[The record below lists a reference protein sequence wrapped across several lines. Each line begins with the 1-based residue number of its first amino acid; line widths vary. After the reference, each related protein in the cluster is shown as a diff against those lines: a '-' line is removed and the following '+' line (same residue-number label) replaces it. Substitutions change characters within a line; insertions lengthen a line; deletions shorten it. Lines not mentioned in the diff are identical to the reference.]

1 MAICTLPA
9 SAPRP
14 LVTLV
19 TLTCNRPAFLNL
31 ALQAALEQ
39 TYRPIEVIVVDDG
52 SKAAPISESMQKAI
66 SVRRVRLRTRKSI
79 GEKRNAGLRA
89 ARGEIILHWDDDDMR
104 DPRHV
109 ATLACP
115 LLKNWS
121 DFSSLTFSY
130 LAKLGTDSV
139 QFFNYAAPGR
149 QSRAAFGP
157 FLGSLAYT
165 RRLALALGSAS
176 TSRRRGTGRGGGG
189 GGGSGGGGSGGGS
202 GGGGTRLLAPFP
214 DASLSEDVHFVEHA
228 LSRCFRMLPIS
239 SLPLIYTRHASS
251 GVRNTWQPKDYAA
264 RMSGDRSAQ
273 TLPSFVTPKLRSAYV
288 AAEREAARL
297 DACAAPKRHE
307 PIDIVRPLSF
317 PYNPGRC
324 CQAGGMPPRPCT
336 DGRNGLGGGGS
347 DAAGSDGGCGDES
360 FCGATKGVCTATCT
374 CAGEKRHGLA
384 GTIAC
389 GTHCCS
395 YWHAFWRSH
404 PQNCSS
410 MRKMRPLKLY
420 YCGGGGTVG
429 GSVTRQLTR
438 RDQPHPMP
446 HPSKR
451 SRKRVAAGG

>member
-1 MAICTLPA
+1 MHRGRGDDGLHSSFTPSIHRSHTWSFYNMAICTLPA

-66 SVRRVRLRTRKSI
+66 SVRRVWLRTRKSI

-176 TSRRRGTGRGGGG
+176 TSRRRGTGRG
-189 GGGSGGGGSGGGS
+189 
-202 GGGGTRLLAPFP
+202 A
-214 DASLSEDVHFVEHA
+214 
-228 LSRCFRMLPIS
+228 
-239 SLPLIYTRHASS
+239 
-251 GVRNTWQPKDYAA
+251 
-264 RMSGDRSAQ
+264 
-273 TLPSFVTPKLRSAYV
+273 
-288 AAEREAARL
+288 AAEEAAVEEEWRRKRRWRNSSARAFSGRL
-297 DACAAPKRHE
+297 
-307 PIDIVRPLSF
+307 IVG
-317 PYNPGRC
+317 GR
-324 CQAGGMPPRPCT
+324 A
-336 DGRNGLGGGGS
+336 
-347 DAAGSDGGCGDES
+347 
-360 FCGATKGVCTATCT
+360 FCGARARAASACCPSQAYLSFIPATPLQVCAT
-374 CAGEKRHGLA
+374 R
-384 GTIAC
+384 
-389 GTHCCS
+389 
-395 YWHAFWRSH
+395 
-404 PQNCSS
+404 
-410 MRKMRPLKLY
+410 
-420 YCGGGGTVG
+420 
-429 GSVTRQLTR
+429 GSQRT
-438 RDQPHPMP
+438 MP
-446 HPSKR
+446 H
-451 SRKRVAAGG
+451 G